1 MGEIVYILCAVT
13 SLACAVLLVRAYL
26 RSRSPL
32 LLWSSVCFVGL
43 LINNVVLVVDV
54 VLTTNEVDLL
64 LVRDLTNTS
73 SVVARVIGLLWSS
86 RP

>member
-1 MGEIVYILCAVT
+1 MGEVVYILCAVT

-43 LINNVVLVVDV
+43 TINNAILVLDV
-54 VLTTNEVDLL
+54 VVTGNDVDLL
-64 LVRDLTNTS
+64 VARDVTNTAS
-73 SVVARVIGLLWSS
+73 ILSLVIGLIWSS
-86 RP
+86 R

>member
-1 MGEIVYILCAVT
+1 MGEAVYILCAVT

-43 LINNVVLVVDV
+43 FINNVVLVIDV
-54 VLTTNEVDLL
+54 VLMTNEVDLL
-64 LVRDLTNTS
+64 LVRDLTNTA
-73 SVVARVIGLLWSS
+73 SVVALVIGLIWSS